1 MSLHDID
8 SSWNLLANLLVIKF
22 VLAKEKHVQV
32 TDSVRCTQIDRSNQ
46 LIVLLETC
54 SKKSGYQNLFVV
66 AERFFLLLPGF
77 VIVEF
82 HWTSIVL
89 SK

>member
-54 SKKSGYQNLFVV
+54 SK
-66 AERFFLLLPGF
+66 
-77 VIVEF
+77 
-82 HWTSIVL
+82 
-89 SK
+89 